1 VVVTVRCKLRM
12 NPENRRRLADRVAKA
27 AEASLAAQNYVSP
40 VDVLVGIGWLD
51 PGAVKRWRQGQV
63 DYLERVVQTNLSRIS
78 EAMKLFRSWATAKG
92 LIPSETSYVARTPS
106 RQTLRFSKSGSPTI
120 ERLYRTHWLSGGLS
134 QRKQERLAEKASR
147 APELV
152 VIRPLNAAWTCHRCG
167 GTGDLLMM
175 ENAGPTCLRCIGLDD
190 LEFLS
195 AGDALLTRRVK
206 AKSARHA
213 VVVRFSKSRRR
224 YERQGLLVE
233 PQALTEAQRELAPQT
248 R

>member
-1 VVVTVRCKLRM
+1 M
-12 NPENRRRLADRVAKA
+12 SPENRRRLADRVAKA

-63 DYLERVVQTNLSRIS
+63 DYLERVVQTNVSRIS

-106 RQTLRFSKSGSPTI
+106 RQTLRFSKSGTPTI
-120 ERLYRTHWLSGGLS
+120 ERLYRTHWLSGELS

-152 VIRPLNAAWTCHRCG
+152 VIRPLNAAWTCHRRVARPPVRWHRRSSHDEESWPGVFTVRRSRRSRVSVRRRCVAHAPG
-167 GTGDLLMM
+167 QG
-175 ENAGPTCLRCIGLDD
+175 EKRQTCRGRALQQEPAPLRTTR
-190 LEFLS
+190 S
-195 AGDALLTRRVK
+195 AGRAASLD
-206 AKSARHA
+206 
-213 VVVRFSKSRRR
+213 
-224 YERQGLLVE
+224 
-233 PQALTEAQRELAPQT
+233 
-248 R
+248 